1 MLEIEAAI
9 TQDYVHS
16 KMKSILFLVFVFIDV
31 NVNVIKEVTRILLR
45 TVLSIWIILK
55 NGIPVI
61 EFKIRQLRFV

>member
-9 TQDYVHS
+9 TQDCVHS